1 MKICP
6 SCGANVLVLIVNLA
20 NGQSFCHK
28 CADQV
33 CPTFM
38 AYYVL
43 TIEDVA
49 WLRSCGIDP
58 EVAKIE
64 DRIKQQGI

>member
-6 SCGANVLVLIVNLA
+6 SCGADVTVLIVNLA
-20 NGQSFCHK
+20 NGQRQRFCHN
-28 CADQV
+28 CSGRG

-43 TIEDVA
+43 TNEDVA
-49 WLRSCGIDP
+49 WLRSCGIDR
-58 EVAKIE
+58 ELSSIE
-64 DRIKQQGI
+64 DR